1 MGPSSLEPRHD
12 TRRHLVC
19 RLFGVRLVSDIHER
33 AGDLGVSIPP
43 GRGRRE
49 RIARIA
55 EAGLLFIHIPKAAG
69 MSISQAL
76 YGTQV
81 KHLSI
86 RLARRLD
93 GGRLAALPSFA
104 VLRDPTARFLSAYRY
119 GLAGGSANNEVAEPY
134 RALYRDFRSID
145 DALDHVEG
153 AASPYAVDHIYRPQ
167 SWYVSDARG
176 RVAVD
181 RLLTM
186 DDIPDLP
193 KLVPRFPDRAM
204 PCLNRSPAIEMP
216 LTAQQ
221 RGRLRRLYAVDYVLW
236 EKVLAHAAPPTVE
249 QGAHIPPFTQFPL
262 PVAARLGI

>member
-1 MGPSSLEPRHD
+1 MGPSTSEPRQGA
-12 TRRHLVC
+12 RRHLAC
-19 RLFGVRLVSDIHER
+19 RLFGVRLISDIHER
-33 AGDLGVSIPP
+33 ACDLGVTIPA

-55 EAGLLFIHIPKAAG
+55 EAGLLFIHVPKAAG

-86 RLARRLD
+86 RLARRLA

-119 GLAGGSANNEVAEPY
+119 GRAGGSAVNDVAEPFQ
-134 RALYRDFRSID
+134 ALYRGFRSID

-153 AASPYAVDHIYRPQ
+153 AAGPYAVDHIFRPQ
-167 SWYVSDARG
+167 SWYLADAQG
-176 RVAVD
+176 QIAVD

-193 KLVPRFPDRAM
+193 RLVPGFPDRAV
-204 PCLNRSPAIEMP
+204 PCINRSPSIDMP
-216 LTAQQ
+216 LTARQ
-221 RGRLRRLYAVDYVLW
+221 RGRLQRLYAPDFTLW
-236 EKVLAHAAPPTVE
+236 EKIVTHSAPPSVE
-249 QGAHIPPFTQFPL
+249 QDAHGPSITHVPRPM
-262 PVAARLGI
+262 VARRGF